1 MMNTETNLGGSA
13 QNRFCV
19 FRTKVKTLKS
29 RIKRTVRNK
38 MDKGFKLYLL
48 FFLWMGI
55 FLGIP
60 SLIFDCEKVW
70 LCGIIAMSAG
80 IATIAF
86 LDQAKENTF
95 RKEMPVTY
103 MHFWMFLAYAVSG
116 MFVVGFSN
124 LPYDSIRSLG
134 RSLTFY
140 AALPVVVFIIECF
153 IKDKKEKRQ

>member
-1 MMNTETNLGGSA
+1 
-13 QNRFCV
+13 
-19 FRTKVKTLKS
+19 
-29 RIKRTVRNK
+29 

-70 LCGIIAMSAG
+70 LCGIIAMSVG

-103 MHFWMFLAYAVSG
+103 MHFWMCIAYAVSG